1 MTFYHLNF
9 QRFKGCTINT
19 KSKLQ
24 PVQAADHRRDRI
36 SADHKRRVET
46 VLSADRQTIRTEKHD
61 TDNQYRLRRMGRD
74 ISGPRYGQ
82 RDPGQ
87 DPASCACRVHYRKV
101 LSDERP
107 YQEEAA
113 HKTGIKQLVKI
124 ERRIEKIL
132 QYLSNKIEHFY
143 LIEFVHF

>member
-1 MTFYHLNF
+1 
-9 QRFKGCTINT
+9 
-19 KSKLQ
+19 
-24 PVQAADHRRDRI
+24 
-36 SADHKRRVET
+36 
-46 VLSADRQTIRTEKHD
+46 
-61 TDNQYRLRRMGRD
+61 MGRD

-113 HKTGIKQLVKI
+113 HRTGIKQIGQNRKKDQ
-124 ERRIEKIL
+124 KIL
-132 QYLSNKIEHFY
+132 QDLSNKIEHFY